1 MRFLWEFFSRVL
13 TRAPRI
19 GESASQERRRATRQS
34 DDRVL
39 DLVGSKRIQLSQV
52 QAARVS
58 RGRQFDQSG
67 MAAGTILD
75 LSPVGLRFRSRQ
87 AYPVSRRLFGR
98 LDLAT
103 GPSSVGMKVVWS
115 RPTPSGYEY
124 GATYTPVVTPSGAA
138 SSVRHTMVS

>member
-19 GESASQERRRATRQS
+19 GESAAQERRRATRQS

-58 RGRQFDQSG
+58 RGRQFDSSG
-67 MAAGTILD
+67 M
-75 LSPVGLRFRSRQ
+75 SPVGLRFRSRQ